1 MEIFGLKDKD
11 GFMGDSVINL
21 IDPAFVSEKGK
32 EFVLNAFGIGE
43 GSSAES
49 PALSESPKLTAVR
62 ANGDTFD
69 LTVTINS
76 VTENVIKATLSDGSD
91 PVIESRSRVAS
102 TSSFSSYADTLTR
115 LPVYS
120 TVTSRSSMG
129 DFTLSQYGGLVVDMA
144 EIGETGDEWIGTGRY
159 RAGKEEVFSEGAT
172 TTGAVS
178 AVSLT
183 AFSDLRRALENGV
196 ISLDV
201 TADTLQEVVNAML
214 DEAEVKHV
222 ATPEVR
228 EPLVKL
234 FGKKDESTPMVQLE
248 GQKEGC
254 KVYVA
259 KLSFL
264 KTPIVA
270 MVRLRA
276 PIVVQEQSPLLIR
289 YFLFVLGSKD
299 CTSTAQWARR

>member
-120 TVTSRSSMG
+120 TVMSRSSMG

-201 TADTLQEVVNAML
+201 RADTLQEVVNAML
-214 DEAEVKHV
+214 DEAEVKHLS
-222 ATPEVR
+222 TPEVR

-234 FGKKDESTPMVQLE
+234 FEKREESVTYVQESGKLAGKKETFYTVITFDK
-248 GQKEGC
+248 GYC
-254 KVYVA
+254 
-259 KLSFL
+259 
-264 KTPIVA
+264 
-270 MVRLRA
+270 
-276 PIVVQEQSPLLIR
+276 
-289 YFLFVLGSKD
+289 
-299 CTSTAQWARR
+299 